1 MKNWRLK
8 SVLGKPLFGGLVS
21 MGLSLNGSPKRRVAD
36 HPWLRT
42 FEFQALEPRH
52 LLAADFGDAPF
63 PYPTLLDDDGA
74 RHTIVAGAPRLG
86 VTISS
91 SDDGQPS
98 LNADAD
104 LGDDGVFLGNLTLG
118 SWATVIVDVQ
128 GAAGYLDAWV
138 DFNQDGSWNDPV
150 DKIFS
155 SRWLELGENIL
166 NFFIPA
172 DAFPGETFAR
182 FRISSTGNL
191 PSTGLASDGEV
202 EDYLVDVS
210 SGINNYN
217 PIGPEFLF
225 SNPQMAFAPT
235 SAVFDSSGNAI
246 ISQGNSIRRFSPSGV
261 SIGGFTIIRE
271 TPVFETKIG
280 IEEGYDILHA
290 VYKRWNPS
298 TNSTG
303 LFYSRLNLFGATVG
317 GEILVHAETD
327 LDNINDHSIA
337 VNPAGRAVVLWR
349 SYEDDGLGGIGSSI
363 AMVRGFNIG
372 LNQFFTRAVSTSSY
386 QLNPRLAINEFGDFA
401 VGWTDPW
408 HGEDANPQVFVKRF
422 SKDGIDLGGG
432 EQAIGNGL
440 LGSIA
445 SNSYGALVVV
455 YEKLA
460 FPIDQDINNQIFAL
474 RIDRFGQI
482 QGPEFRVHSLS
493 GSDYRQNPMVAT
505 NSFGDFVV
513 AWDSWMQDGSA
524 KGVYARRFNADGT
537 PLDAEFLVNTWTAG
551 SQELSSLAFKGWD
564 FDDLMFVWE
573 SEGMGSGG
581 MYPVAQRFGYSPK
594 VLLPDLVINEIII
607 PSSANLGQAI
617 SMEWVVRN
625 SGEATASGAVRD
637 RVYLS
642 SDSILGNDILLFSK
656 DYSLDLSPGVQ
667 VRRSENVTIPTDL
680 EGQNWK
686 IIVKTDVLDQ
696 IVERSEFNNFRVSG
710 TTLLVSGPDLVVSLV
725 SVPEVGESG
734 EQIQVTWVISN
745 QGGAVNNGN
754 WSDRIYLSTDSQV
767 GGDLVIGSF
776 SFTGSLAAGES
787 VQRTQLVTIPAGV
800 YGTRW
805 IVVQT
810 DVNNQIAESN
820 EDNNFR
826 ISDGPI
832 EIVDAIA
839 PNLQVASVT
848 TPLTAFSGQAATVRW
863 VVTNSGTA
871 PTNVSTWFDGVY
883 LSSNPVWDSGD
894 LFLGQILNQAFLDI
908 GESYSSEA
916 TFILPNGIQGNYYII
931 VVTDGTNRVIELNE
945 TDNAGTGS
953 ATNVQ
958 LTPPPDLRVTQI
970 QPPTLAFSG
979 QPTTITWTVT
989 NSGIGDTRGAFWR
1002 DRVYLSSNQTLD
1014 DSDFILST
1022 VTRQGALASGESY
1035 TRTVSLVLPVG
1046 ISGDYFFIVRTD
1058 VFDEVF
1064 EHVFSANNTSAASNP
1079 TNVLLTPPP
1088 DLEVTQVSAP
1098 ATARSGASISVNYRV
1113 ANNGSSET
1121 PNFSWRDELWL
1132 SSSSVFDPDQAV
1144 LIGSRSHSGQLLA
1157 GSHYDAVLSGIL
1169 PHGLTGPYHLF
1180 VRTDALNSVFE
1191 LDTEN
1196 NVKRTLNPVQ
1206 LESRPA
1212 DLVIPNVSAVS
1223 VVEAGGTLLVS
1234 WEVRN
1239 QGIGDTITT
1248 RWRDRVVLS
1257 RDGSVGNGQDIEL
1270 GRVVRNGL
1278 LGVGQS
1284 YQVTNRLFEVP
1295 FGVEPGDYVLL
1306 VITDAENEVYE
1317 GTNENN
1323 NRSQPRPITVNRP
1336 TADLRVSNIV
1346 VGASVASGT
1355 RLTVTW
1361 TVGNFGLAATN
1372 AEWWHDDVYLSTDP
1386 FLSSDDLRIGSVIR
1400 SNRLLAGQEYTAS
1413 RDLEIPIDLSGN
1425 FYVIVVTDSGNRVE
1439 EGAGESN
1446 NVLASSS
1453 AVTVTLSPVP
1463 DLAVVSVSAPTEA
1476 FSAQSMVI
1484 SWTVQNV
1491 GMAEAFGRNWY
1502 DSVYLSLDQVF
1513 DRQSDIYLGFRT
1525 RRDPLAAGEQY
1536 TQQGSF
1542 FIPFGLTGQ
1551 FYVFVVTDS
1560 GNVVHERGALANNV
1574 DSTLIPTQIVLAPPA
1589 DLAVGTIT
1597 IPDTAISGQ
1606 NVSIT
1611 YTVHNLGPN
1620 WVRGSWTDALFI
1632 SADQTWGINDPL
1644 LGKINM
1650 VNANI
1655 APGGSYTQTLTAP
1668 MPGVIPGTYHVI
1680 VRSDI
1685 RNQIR
1690 EGNLVNN
1697 LAASIDQILVDFEE
1711 LTLGVPT
1718 SGTLSAGQF
1727 VYYRVDVPA
1736 GEALSIFLDSAAT
1749 NGFNELYVAHNR
1761 VPTRSDFDFASIK
1774 PFEVDQRVVVGNTIA
1789 GTYYILAYGNSTPVG
1804 QSNYSLTAELVQFS
1818 VFDTNYGR
1826 GGTAGNRTILINGV
1840 KFDRSVLASIAD
1852 SDGLEFPAISYFRVN
1867 DTQLYATF
1875 DLTGVN
1881 SGHYDLTLLKPTTN
1895 ETFTVSNSFEVI
1907 DGGGANVSVF
1917 VSAPSA
1923 TVRPREGFP
1932 FVDRLQYNFTVG
1944 WNNGGLNDAPAP
1956 LLLLVSNDEFGSSMR
1971 EIVGGNGT
1979 LSEYFIASGVFGPP
1993 GVLTTQDG
2001 GQRVLVTRN
2010 SGIAM
2015 GIDNADIFYT
2025 LTNVLRDENAPFD
2038 WEFFRDRLRPANDL
2052 RADFD
2057 EAFDRVIASIGP
2069 LNRHVQEM
2077 IARNVQIVS
2086 SVQSNATKFEDIL
2099 YFEMLKSRASIYPS
2113 IRGTINASDFNV
2125 PLGDE
2130 VIYAINRSTDEIFS
2144 TTLFQDGS
2152 FFFVDLSLGNY
2163 EFYYPAAQLMPTEPQ
2178 TISDEDTPLDIVLQ
2192 ATAGISVS
2200 GTVITSAQTP
2210 LSNASILLVP
2220 LSEVDAIKPIAG
2232 ATGEGGKFLISHIMP
2247 GSYRV
2252 LVSANGYQTAV
2263 IDQIY
2268 FETGDSDE
2276 LIISLDKVVN
2286 IIGTVRSEL
2295 DGSPLSNA
2303 MLSVIDSISGD
2314 SIDFTFGEDD
2324 GSFVLSAP
2332 PGTYKITAERI
2343 GYSSGSILNYIVSE
2357 DSAADPLSIVLKSA
2371 PSISGILVDISGT
2384 PVGEATIELFTD
2396 DINEGLLLRTSTSQ
2410 DGDYMFEHV
2419 AQGTYKIRAISGTAL
2434 LVETDLT
2441 VDGTSDITANLSS
2454 EAVAKVQGIVRDGMG
2469 TPVVDAR
2476 VSVYRNSK
2484 PILSTVVN
2492 ENGKFELQF
2501 FVSGSYVIVAE
2512 SDAGV
2517 FPART
2522 LEVEP
2527 DGSTISIEFDTG
2539 IYQVSGTIKDQ
2550 DGLALQSVPVFLVI
2564 DDDVNG
2570 YSREVQVTTDELGRF
2585 IFDGLISGSYSVS
2598 AGPSG
2603 LLAATEVVVNVESE
2617 NVEGIQ
2623 LTLSRAASFSAT
2635 VRESN
2640 SDTPIANAMLFV
2652 YSVETND
2659 LRGVVGTDDDGVT
2672 AIFALPIGVYDVIVV
2687 SEGRPAVTLKEFSL
2701 EHLGTDL
2708 FVSMD
2713 AVGTGKSVTGTVS
2726 SRIPELSEN
2735 AVVYAN
2741 DEFGRV
2747 IGVAFVQD
2755 DGAYQLMGL
2764 PNKELHILGTLEGSI
2779 VNSSTVDLRF
2789 SDSAIIDFTLNPV
2802 VSVSDSSFLSEEGS
2816 IFRFSAPAGW
2826 GDNWWRDA
2834 RREIPEMNL
2843 DVSDEQL
2850 CDDEDQLAYDR
2861 AVRAVEN
2868 AKTAR
2873 ELALAR
2879 QEILYWQS
2887 WSAPP
2892 AIIGATSTIAGKIL
2906 LGGLVIRGVKIPLGV
2921 LGTIIGVDFAR
2932 LFLSINDASAGLN
2945 SAKSEY
2951 IRVAAGVDPAIA
2963 RDSFLLGAQALE
2975 TAQSARLAKEI
2986 EFADGILKLQQK
2998 WMDPDVARGERFNRA
3013 QKALIDRLNLR
3024 NSSAKALAMFAKV
3037 FAALDAFFSTKTEFE
3052 RLGLLGEEIG
3062 TQWANLIADVNRY
3075 YKAFEEA
3082 ERLIADFNN
3091 SKQTIGDQ
3099 RRAVDDTSW
3108 STRKNTSITVS
3119 PRGVLSND
3127 IGVNCDELIVGSWS
3141 AVTGGTLSNTS
3152 ELGGFTF
3159 TPSQDFVGTAR
3170 FSYSL
3175 AYRDAEGRVVFV
3187 DNANVSIEVLDDDEC
3202 EGDACGTTH
3211 HVGSWDPND
3220 IVGPTGYGEENW
3232 IASDALLNYMVRFE
3246 NDSDLANA
3254 PAQIVKITQT
3264 LDSDLDYRTF
3274 RLGNFAIGEHHFSI
3288 PEGRAFYSERLDFV
3302 DSHGV
3307 FVDIFAGIDISTG
3320 EAFWEMRS
3328 IDPATGDIPTNPLLG
3343 FLPPNQDGIEG
3354 QGFVSYTVRAKANV
3368 PTGTV
3373 IDAEAR
3379 IIFDINEPIDTPP
3392 IFNTIDAGIP
3402 VSQIAFHSS
3411 PSDEATF
3418 VVRWDGEDDENGSG
3432 IHSFNIF
3439 VSTDDLPYVPW
3450 LMNTRLREAIFV
3462 GEFGRRYKFFASV
3475 RDNAGNREA
3484 TPSEAELDVNIGSLV
3499 AQLENG
3505 SLIVEDRASVGVNNH
3520 LTISVVG
3527 SDLIIED
3534 ASERFGFAPN
3544 DATLSQNGRRMVIPV
3559 DLIST
3564 GVVIR
3569 AGAGN
3574 DTIIVKSFGLDLPEG
3589 LVVDGGLGNDIYQF
3603 WADFPIGHVTLLDAG
3618 GIDALDFSPT
3628 SLNVTLR
3635 LDSSGVQ
3642 QVTPTMALRLE
3653 SGNTFENATGGS
3665 GNDVLIGNALDNI
3678 LIGNAGD
3685 DVLRGLG
3692 GNDALNGG
3700 IGNDRLIGGL
3710 GDDRYVF
3717 GATAPGGETNWII
3730 EDPREGTDTISFASR
3745 SENVTLDL
3753 GTTSLQHVHS
3763 GRWLR
3768 LSSDQAIENAIGGS
3782 GDDVLMGNR
3791 LDNELRGNAGNDTLN
3806 GRLGNDRLIGGL
3818 GNDRY
3823 VFGGAFTSGY
3833 AQSLGKETK
3842 TIIEHENEGYDVI
3855 SFAAVTQDVTI
3866 NLGSTQLQQVHLG
3879 RALRLSSGVS
3889 IEEVIGGS
3897 GNDWLIGNSLD
3908 NVLRGNGGND
3918 ILNGGLGNDR
3928 LIGGE
3933 GDDRYVFG
3941 DAYVPGE
3948 INTIVEHENQGN
3960 DTISFAASTLNIR
3973 LNLGFAGLQQV
3984 NSERWL
3990 QLSSGLG
3997 VENALGGSGNDI
4009 LLGNALNNRLVGNGG
4024 NDILVGFGGDDILLG
4039 GAGRDI
4045 LIGGYGA
4052 DRLDG
4057 GSGQD
4062 ILISGFTIHDGN
4074 AANLRAIRDV
4084 WTSTDRYV
4092 DRVVNLKNGVG
4103 SSPVAL
4109 RPGTDVRDD
4118 NRNPDRMIGD
4128 IGRDWF
4134 FAGLNDKI
4142 VDLFDDELVEQI

>member
-1 MKNWRLK
+1 MKFRWVDCGTLAFGLNSFLSELVGSRFSTVIFAAEAQSNRGPNVKNWRLK
-8 SVLGKPLFGGLVS
+8 SVLGKPFFGGLVS

-63 PYPTLLDDDGA
+63 PYPTFLADNGPS
-74 RHTIVAGAPRLG
+74 HQIVPWGPRLG
-86 VTISS
+86 NLVSAES
-91 SDDGQPS
+91 DGQPS
-98 LNADAD
+98 EFADAD
-104 LGDDGVFLGNLTLG
+104 SGDDGVVFRSLRVGQTQASVIVNVQNAPGKLDAWFDFNGNG
-118 SWATVIVDVQ
+118 SWAD
-128 GAAGYLDAWV
+128 
-138 DFNQDGSWNDPV
+138 DGEQ
-150 DKIFS
+150 IFS
-155 SRWLELGENIL
+155 SVDVGLGDNL
-166 NFFIPA
+166 LVFAIPA
-172 DAFPGETFAR
+172 DAIIGETFAR
-182 FRISSTGNL
+182 FRISSSG
-191 PSTGLASDGEV
+191 GLNFDGPAIDGEV
-202 EDYLVDVS
+202 EDYMVTIHPSPVRRLSGFTDNTFAGNDDGSIGPIDLGFGETINYFGTLSNTLFINNNGNVTFDSALATFTPFDLSTTNRKILAPFFADVDTRNSSPVTYGTDSIEGRPAFGVLWSNVGYYNSKNNKLNSFELVIMDRSDVGPGDFDVEFNYDYVNWETGDASGGSNGLGGNSARAGFASGIGGPFRELLGSAINGGLLDTNLVTGLVHNSYKSEVPGRYVFNVRDGSVVDPDLIVSEVVVSPATPLSGQEVTINWEISNVGNEATGRDWSDRVRVVETGTNRVILDRLVPYDPLLQENGHIDAGDARARSTTFSLPDGFDGVGFFTVTVTVDALNQIYEVFDNNNSLTAEFESELAPYPDLEVSEVS
-210 SGINNYN
+210 S
-217 PIGPEFLF
+217 PQIGVVGNEVTISWRI
-225 SNPQMAFAPT
+225 SN
-235 SAVFDSSGNAI
+235 SGNADATGTWTETIRLSPDPLLGSDIFVADVWFTGTIPAGTSI
-246 ISQGNSIRRFSPSGV
+246 IRTETISIPNLPLADYYFVVQTNTFGGPFEIDLTNNAAIASQPIILQAIDLVVSSISPPLVAFSGQQMLVTWTITNQGSGDFTGTFIDRFWLSDDTV
-261 SIGGFTIIRE
+261 IGGD
-271 TPVFETKIG
+271 VF
-280 IEEGYDILHA
+280 
-290 VYKRWNPS
+290 
-298 TNSTG
+298 
-303 LFYSRLNLFGATVG
+303 VG
-317 GEILVHAETD
+317 GR
-327 LDNINDHSIA
+327 
-337 VNPAGRAVVLWR
+337 P
-349 SYEDDGLGGIGSSI
+349 
-363 AMVRGFNIG
+363 
-372 LNQFFTRAVSTSSY
+372 FT
-386 QLNPRLAINEFGDFA
+386 
-401 VGWTDPW
+401 
-408 HGEDANPQVFVKRF
+408 
-422 SKDGIDLGGG
+422 
-432 EQAIGNGL
+432 
-440 LGSIA
+440 GSIA
-445 SNSYGALVVV
+445 SGETITRTHFLNIPDGLEGLYYLVVRT
-455 YEKLA
+455 
-460 FPIDQDINNQIFAL
+460 D
-474 RIDRFGQI
+474 
-482 QGPEFRVHSLS
+482 
-493 GSDYRQNPMVAT
+493 AT
-505 NSFGDFVV
+505 
-513 AWDSWMQDGSA
+513 
-524 KGVYARRFNADGT
+524 
-537 PLDAEFLVNTWTAG
+537 
-551 SQELSSLAFKGWD
+551 
-564 FDDLMFVWE
+564 
-573 SEGMGSGG
+573 
-581 MYPVAQRFGYSPK
+581 
-594 VLLPDLVINEIII
+594 DLVFE
-607 PSSANLGQAI
+607 
-617 SMEWVVRN
+617 
-625 SGEATASGAVRD
+625 
-637 RVYLS
+637 
-642 SDSILGNDILLFSK
+642 
-656 DYSLDLSPGVQ
+656 PGVG
-667 VRRSENVTIPTDL
+667 EL
-680 EGQNWK
+680 
-686 IIVKTDVLDQ
+686 
-696 IVERSEFNNFRVSG
+696 NNE
-710 TTLLVSGPDLVVSLV
+710 SLH
-725 SVPEVGESG
+725 SS
-734 EQIQVTWVISN
+734 
-745 QGGAVNNGN
+745 
-754 WSDRIYLSTDSQV
+754 
-767 GGDLVIGSF
+767 
-776 SFTGSLAAGES
+776 
-787 VQRTQLVTIPAGV
+787 
-800 YGTRW
+800 
-805 IVVQT
+805 
-810 DVNNQIAESN
+810 
-820 EDNNFR
+820 
-826 ISDGPI
+826 PI
-832 EIVDAIA
+832 EIFLRPFPNLVVNQVIA
-839 PNLQVASVT
+839 PSN
-848 TPLTAFSGQAATVRW
+848 AFSGQQISVEW
-863 VVTNSGTA
+863 VVANSGNG
-871 PTNVSTWFDGVY
+871 PTNVGSWFDAVY
-883 LSSNPVWDSGD
+883 LSTNTTLDDQDV
-894 LFLGQILNQAFLDI
+894 FLGRVLNQAFLDA
-908 GESYSSEA
+908 GESYLSSG
-916 TFILPNGIQGNYYII
+916 TFVLPQGIQGNYFLII
-931 VVTDGTNRVIELNE
+931 KTDYLNQLDEYLNE
-945 TDNAGTGS
+945 DDNVRAS
-953 ATNVQ
+953 NIVSVE

-970 QPPTLAFSG
+970 QQPTLAFSG
-979 QPTTITWTVT
+979 QPTTVTWTVT

-1002 DRVYLSSNQTLD
+1002 DRVYLSSNQILD
-1014 DSDFILST
+1014 ESDFILST

-1035 TRTVSLVLPVG
+1035 TRTVSVVLPVG

-1212 DLVIPNVSAVS
+1212 DLVVPNVSAVS

-1239 QGIGDTITT
+1239 QGIGDTIAT

-1257 RDGSVGNGQDIEL
+1257 REGSVGNGQDIEL
-1270 GRVVRNGL
+1270 GRVERNGL

-1355 RLTVTW
+1355 RLTIIW
-1361 TVGNFGLAATN
+1361 TVGNFGLAATS

-1400 SNRLLAGQEYTAS
+1400 SNRLVAGQEYTAS

-1453 AVTVTLSPVP
+1453 TVTVTLSPVP

-1632 SADQTWGINDPL
+1632 SADQTWSINDPL

-1718 SGTLSAGQF
+1718 TGTLSAGQF
-1727 VYYRVDVPA
+1727 VYYRVEVPA
-1736 GEALSIFLDSAAT
+1736 GETLSIFLDSSAT
-1749 NGFNELYVAHNR
+1749 DGFNELYVAHNR

-1774 PFEVDQRVVVGNTIA
+1774 PFEVDQRAVVPTTTA
-1789 GTYYILAYGNSTPVG
+1789 GTYYVLIVKASQIVS
-1804 QSNYSLTAELVQFS
+1804 QESHSISAELVNFTVFDSDFGRGGNIGDRTIHVSGAKLDTTLKAELISSSGKIIDASNFYLANSTSLFLTFNLKDQTTGIYSLNLESRIGEQIFIQDAFEIVHSPAVASPEFLIDAPSSLRRNAVYQFS
-1818 VFDTNYGR
+1818 VSW
-1826 GGTAGNRTILINGV
+1826 GN
-1840 KFDRSVLASIAD
+1840 SS
-1852 SDGLEFPAISYFRVN
+1852 
-1867 DTQLYATF
+1867 
-1875 DLTGVN
+1875 
-1881 SGHYDLTLLKPTTN
+1881 
-1895 ETFTVSNSFEVI
+1895 
-1907 DGGGANVSVF
+1907 
-1917 VSAPSA
+1917 
-1923 TVRPREGFP
+1923 
-1932 FVDRLQYNFTVG
+1932 
-1944 WNNGGLNDAPAP
+1944 LNDIPIP
-1956 LLLLVSNDEFGSSMR
+1956 LISVSSNNAFFP
-1971 EIVGGNGT
+1971 VGDSTRQAGRFTFMGLT
-1979 LSEYFIASGVFGPP
+1979 PEFGPP
-1993 GVLTTQDG
+1993 GIVMPG
-2001 GQRVLVTRN
+2001 SV
-2010 SGIAM
+2010 GIRYFQGFSDSNPGNYSIA
-2015 GIDNADIFYT
+2015 
-2025 LTNVLRDENAPFD
+2025 VEN
-2038 WEFFRDRLRPANDL
+2038 
-2052 RADFD
+2052 
-2057 EAFDRVIASIGP
+2057 
-2069 LNRHVQEM
+2069 
-2077 IARNVQIVS
+2077 
-2086 SVQSNATKFEDIL
+2086 
-2099 YFEMLKSRASIYPS
+2099 IY
-2113 IRGTINASDFNV
+2113 
-2125 PLGDE
+2125 
-2130 VIYAINRSTDEIFS
+2130 
-2144 TTLFQDGS
+2144 
-2152 FFFVDLSLGNY
+2152 GNY
-2163 EFYYPAAQLMPTEPQ
+2163 EEVFDWNSLVDQ
-2178 TISDEDTPLDIVLQ
+2178 VR
-2192 ATAGISVS
+2192 
-2200 GTVITSAQTP
+2200 
-2210 LSNASILLVP
+2210 LSNITR
-2220 LSEVDAIKPIAG
+2220 EDFI
-2232 ATGEGGKFLISHIMP
+2232 
-2247 GSYRV
+2247 
-2252 LVSANGYQTAV
+2252 
-2263 IDQIY
+2263 
-2268 FETGDSDE
+2268 E
-2276 LIISLDKVVN
+2276 LIPLLEAQVGSTQLDFLKMVSRNVSLLDKRAGSSTEF
-2286 IIGTVRSEL
+2286 IQKALEL
-2295 DGSPLSNA
+2295 EIE
-2303 MLSVIDSISGD
+2303 MLMSTR
-2314 SIDFTFGEDD
+2314 F
-2324 GSFVLSAP
+2324 
-2332 PGTYKITAERI
+2332 
-2343 GYSSGSILNYIVSE
+2343 
-2357 DSAADPLSIVLKSA
+2357 
-2371 PSISGILVDISGT
+2371 PSISGRIL
-2384 PVGEATIELFTD
+2384 
-2396 DINEGLLLRTSTSQ
+2396 
-2410 DGDYMFEHV
+2410 
-2419 AQGTYKIRAISGTAL
+2419 
-2434 LVETDLT
+2434 
-2441 VDGTSDITANLSS
+2441 ANN
-2454 EAVAKVQGIVRDGMG
+2454 QGIL
-2469 TPVVDAR
+2469 
-2476 VSVYRNSK
+2476 SK
-2484 PILSTVVN
+2484 ALFIEIANEHGNIYVTQTLS
-2492 ENGKFELQF
+2492 NGSFIF
-2501 FVSGSYVIVAE
+2501 PNIASGNY
-2512 SDAGV
+2512 
-2517 FPART
+2517 
-2522 LEVEP
+2522 
-2527 DGSTISIEFDTG
+2527 TIS
-2539 IYQVSGTIKDQ
+2539 VKD
-2550 DGLALQSVPVFLVI
+2550 
-2564 DDDVNG
+2564 
-2570 YSREVQVTTDELGRF
+2570 
-2585 IFDGLISGSYSVS
+2585 
-2598 AGPSG
+2598 
-2603 LLAATEVVVNVESE
+2603 
-2617 NVEGIQ
+2617 
-2623 LTLSRAASFSAT
+2623 
-2635 VRESN
+2635 
-2640 SDTPIANAMLFV
+2640 
-2652 YSVETND
+2652 
-2659 LRGVVGTDDDGVT
+2659 
-2672 AIFALPIGVYDVIVV
+2672 
-2687 SEGRPAVTLKEFSL
+2687 
-2701 EHLGTDL
+2701 H
-2708 FVSMD
+2708 
-2713 AVGTGKSVTGTVS
+2713 
-2726 SRIPELSEN
+2726 
-2735 AVVYAN
+2735 
-2741 DEFGRV
+2741 RV
-2747 IGVAFVQD
+2747 
-2755 DGAYQLMGL
+2755 
-2764 PNKELHILGTLEGSI
+2764 
-2779 VNSSTVDLRF
+2779 VNSSTFSIGENEILSDFEIVVDFASKLSGRIVDLSQQPISQSVVAVFDGLEMVGAALTDSEGLFTLYGLEETEDYSLLIRSPGF
-2789 SDSAIIDFTLNPV
+2789 ARQTKILTEIKSDSELNIVLVPESVILGLVTENSQPVEGNFLVRAVHKEQQIWPEYFSIVEQGRFVISELSPGLYDIDILNETGLSVFNLESLEVGESIEIDLGEIDISLGQGRSDPLMPDRSFIPYRPRDPLKFERAIWRALVQELTRFDPPQGRELWRMYFDSTGPVPVQTVGPGGRLAQAFKKEPTSQARIADALKAAIDQIMSLPEWNKEFNCDESAEKVYFINNLNLPDRLLQAVGDGVTQFPEWQYGGKVGVGGLVGGVGLAGEPGARYPESRFINGSIKVSLGANDVATKVRAELTLTIQDAIDFWPDADLLIFGILRPLRVLEENRYTWEVPMIINIDFT
-2802 VSVSDSSFLSEEGS
+2802 EETDGFG
-2816 IFRFSAPAGW
+2816 IR
-2826 GDNWWRDA
+2826 RDEA
-2834 RREIPEMNL
+2834 CECI
-2843 DVSDEQL
+2843 
-2850 CDDEDQLAYDR
+2850 
-2861 AVRAVEN
+2861 
-2868 AKTAR
+2868 
-2873 ELALAR
+2873 
-2879 QEILYWQS
+2879 
-2887 WSAPP
+2887 PP
-2892 AIIGATSTIAGKIL
+2892 A
-2906 LGGLVIRGVKIPLGV
+2906 
-2921 LGTIIGVDFAR
+2921 
-2932 LFLSINDASAGLN
+2932 
-2945 SAKSEY
+2945 
-2951 IRVAAGVDPAIA
+2951 
-2963 RDSFLLGAQALE
+2963 
-2975 TAQSARLAKEI
+2975 
-2986 EFADGILKLQQK
+2986 
-2998 WMDPDVARGERFNRA
+2998 
-3013 QKALIDRLNLR
+3013 
-3024 NSSAKALAMFAKV
+3024 SSADSKCIERP
-3037 FAALDAFFSTKTEFE
+3037 AA
-3052 RLGLLGEEIG
+3052 
-3062 TQWANLIADVNRY
+3062 Y
-3075 YKAFEEA
+3075 
-3082 ERLIADFNN
+3082 
-3091 SKQTIGDQ
+3091 
-3099 RRAVDDTSW
+3099 
-3108 STRKNTSITVS
+3108 
-3119 PRGVLSND
+3119 
-3127 IGVNCDELIVGSWS
+3127 
-3141 AVTGGTLSNTS
+3141 
-3152 ELGGFTF
+3152 
-3159 TPSQDFVGTAR
+3159 
-3170 FSYSL
+3170 
-3175 AYRDAEGRVVFV
+3175 
-3187 DNANVSIEVLDDDEC
+3187 
-3202 EGDACGTTH
+3202 
-3211 HVGSWDPND
+3211 DPND
-3220 IVGPTGYGEENW
+3220 IVGPFGFGDENW
-3232 IASDALLNYMVRFE
+3232 MPATSILNYTIRFE
-3246 NDSDLANA
+3246 NDAELATA
-3254 PAQIVKITQT
+3254 PAQVVRITNQ
-3264 LDSDLDYRTF
+3264 LDSDLDFRTF
-3274 RLGNFAIGEHHFSI
+3274 RLGNFAIGSQVFEV
-3288 PEGRAFYSERLDFV
+3288 PANRAFYADRIDLTETHGLFV
-3302 DSHGV
+3302 DV
-3307 FVDIFAGIDISTG
+3307 FAGINVATG
-3320 EAFWEMRS
+3320 EAFWEFTS
-3328 IDPATGDIPTNPLLG
+3328 IDPTTGEQPIDAFSG
-3343 FLPPNQDGIEG
+3343 FLPPNLTSPEG
-3354 QGFVSYTVRAKANV
+3354 EGFVTYSVRAKANV

-3418 VVRWDGEDDENGSG
+3418 IVRWDGEDDENGSG

-3439 VSTDDLPYVPW
+3439 VSTDDQPYVPW

-3499 AQLENG
+3499 AQFENG
-3505 SLIVEDRASVGVNNH
+3505 SLIVEDRATGGVNNH

-3544 DATLSQNGRRMVIPV
+3544 DATLSENGRRMVIPV

-3569 AGAGN
+3569 TGAGN

-3589 LVVDGGLGNDIYQF
+3589 LVVDGGLGDDIYQF
-3603 WADFPIGHVTLLDAG
+3603 WADSPIGHVTLLDAG
-3618 GIDALDFSPT
+3618 GIDTLDFSPT

-3653 SGNTFENATGGS
+3653 SGNAFENATGGS

-3692 GNDALNGG
+3692 GNDTLNGG

-3717 GATAPGGETNWII
+3717 GATAPGGETTWII

-3833 AQSLGKETK
+3833 AQALGKETK

-4118 NRNPDRMIGD
+4118 NRNPDRLIGD